1 MGRPLRCIQQPSP
14 FISFSNILNTSTST
28 TSAPSTTSDPISQY
42 INIPISGY
50 PCPSNFSVTTSTT
63 STTLSPLVITN
74 NINNCTLYS
83 FIFESQEIELDFD
96 CVSPTP
102 NSNSAIVRYQPCQS
116 GVFVN
121 ELIYNNK
128 DLCVAGT
135 VGNNIRILSGH
146 GNLAKIGSC
155 NNNITTTTTAT
166 TSTTPTTSTTIAPQ
180 PSMPFISLNI
190 DSPYEYGDININTA
204 AYGDDADPNTLDSI
218 PALKNAGYIN
228 QLRTEFVIDLQ
239 YKVASEPTTW
249 NSLLYGG
256 FGSTLFSLK
265 LSCPYGCANLWTLRE
280 YFSIGIT
287 YNVRIRLQAIDDTLA
302 GPWTEVLFINYSIT
316 E

>member
-28 TSAPSTTSDPISQY
+28 TSAPFTTSDPISQY

-63 STTLSPLVITN
+63 STTLPPLVITN

-96 CVSPTP
+96 CVFPTP

-121 ELIYNNK
+121 ELIYNSK

-135 VGNNIRILSGH
+135 VGNNIRILSGN

-155 NNNITTTTTAT
+155 NNNITTSTTISPTTT
-166 TSTTPTTSTTIAPQ
+166 TSTTTNSPQILMPSIGLIAYQ
-180 PSMPFISLNI
+180 
-190 DSPYEYGDININTA
+190 DSQFSNVIIQLQAFG
-204 AYGDDADPNTLDSI
+204 ADGNPNTLDSI
-218 PALKNAGYIN
+218 PELQNAGYIN
-228 QLRTEFVIDLQ
+228 QLRTTFEVDLEYRILDPLIPNAPWSILEYFEGEFYINQLNP
-239 YKVASEPTTW
+239 YGF
-249 NSLLYGG
+249 GG
-256 FGSTLFSLK
+256 FFVEHIKFNDSTF
-265 LSCPYGCANLWTLRE
+265 YEIRGRLR
-280 YFSIGIT
+280 
-287 YNVRIRLQAIDDTLA
+287 AIDSVGN
-302 GPWTEVLFINYSIT
+302 GPWAIFNFSKL
-316 E
+316 

>member
-116 GVFVN
+116 GVFIN

-155 NNNITTTTTAT
+155 NNNITTSTTTTSAPTTTT
-166 TSTTPTTSTTIAPQ
+166 TSTSTTTSSPNK
-180 PSMPFISLNI
+180 LNI
-190 DSPYEYGDININTA
+190 QSVSLSLSPFTECSDYSN
-204 AYGDDADPNTLDSI
+204 LD
-218 PALKNAGYIN
+218 
-228 QLRTEFVIDLQ
+228 
-239 YKVASEPTTW
+239 
-249 NSLLYGG
+249 
-256 FGSTLFSLK
+256 
-265 LSCPYGCANLWTLRE
+265 
-280 YFSIGIT
+280 
-287 YNVRIRLQAIDDTLA
+287 QAIISSPA
-302 GPWTEVLFINYSIT
+302 LFINIIAQQINNPFLLLFADIEITNNLRLSQTESYYYLQTILNNYQIEFSSSLICQVPYFNEDFKVRVKIRPFDQNSNWIESDYSYSNLIYILDPGSPL
-316 E
+316 

>member
-63 STTLSPLVITN
+63 STTLSPLVINN

-96 CVSPTP
+96 CVSSTP

-128 DLCVAGT
+128 DLCV
-135 VGNNIRILSGH
+135 VKDNIILLSG
-146 GNLAKIGSC
+146 NAKLQKLVPCQKALPCDIIIKELIC
-155 NNNITTTTTAT
+155 DIQIQNITCD
-166 TSTTPTTSTTIAPQ
+166 IQ
-180 PSMPFISLNI
+180 IQLLSL
-190 DSPYEYGDININTA
+190 
-204 AYGDDADPNTLDSI
+204 
-218 PALKNAGYIN
+218 
-228 QLRTEFVIDLQ
+228 
-239 YKVASEPTTW
+239 
-249 NSLLYGG
+249 
-256 FGSTLFSLK
+256 
-265 LSCPYGCANLWTLRE
+265 
-280 YFSIGIT
+280 
-287 YNVRIRLQAIDDTLA
+287 
-302 GPWTEVLFINYSIT
+302 
-316 E
+316 

>member
-63 STTLSPLVITN
+63 STTLPPLVITN

-83 FIFESQEIELDFD
+83 FIFESQEIELDFG

-135 VGNNIRILSGH
+135 VGNNIRILSGN

-155 NNNITTTTTAT
+155 NNNITTSTTTTNVPITTT
-166 TSTTPTTSTTIAPQ
+166 TSTSTTTTNPNKLIIQ
-180 PSMPFISLNI
+180 SVSLSLSSFIQCYDYSN
-190 DSPYEYGDININTA
+190 
-204 AYGDDADPNTLDSI
+204 LDQAIISS
-218 PALKNAGYIN
+218 PALFVNIIAQQIGSPFLLFFADIEITNNLSLSEAESYNYLQTILN
-228 QLRTEFVIDLQ
+228 SYQIEFGD
-239 YKVASEPTTW
+239 
-249 NSLLYGG
+249 SLL
-256 FGSTLFSLK
+256 
-265 LSCPYGCANLWTLRE
+265 CQIPYFNR
-280 YFSIGIT
+280 YFK
-287 YNVRIRLQAIDDTLA
+287 VRVKIHPVDQNSSWIESDYIYSD
-302 GPWTEVLFINYSIT
+302 WLFIPDPGT
-316 E
+316 P